1 MTEKDKKRV
10 IDFDFFENL
19 TGDLSAPAAPEVE
32 AVGSRIRALRQ
43 EKGVSLE
50 DVSRL
55 TGFEVTFLADVE
67 AGRAQPQLG
76 AMIRL
81 SKALDSAFGRL
92 VSGTGTRLYSITRRH
107 ERRTVARS
115 TSAGGSKTAYAYKS
129 LAPDVK
135 GRHMEA
141 LMVQLTATAERDV
154 SVHDGEEFIF
164 VLEGRWPWKSAA
176 TASSSS
182 PGTAPTTF
190 PRRRISSPRRRG
202 RRRSWPFCTPRPP
215 KTASRAVIRRCA
227 APCGRCG
234 VLGVRLAPPG
244 LRALADGP
252 RRRFFDA
259 AQGMRRVFGDRRPA
273 RGRDPALRSAVRSLR
288 RTILAVLCARTSSK

>member
-92 VSGTGTRLYSITRRH
+92 ISGTGTRLYSITRRH
-107 ERRTVARS
+107 ERRAVARS

-164 VLEGRWPWKSAA
+164 VLEGLVALEIGSDRFELEPGDSAYYLSTTPHFI
-176 TASSSS
+176 TAKE
-182 PGTAPTTF
+182 GTA
-190 PRRRISSPRRRG
+190 
-202 RRRSWPFCTPRPP
+202 
-215 KTASRAVIRRCA
+215 
-227 APCGRCG
+227 
-234 VLGVRLAPPG
+234 
-244 LRALADGP
+244 
-252 RRRFFDA
+252 
-259 AQGMRRVFGDRRPA
+259 
-273 RGRDPALRSAVRSLR
+273 
-288 RTILAVLCARTSSK
+288 TILAVLYAQTS